1 MSKVHD
7 GILEQLVRDYQGESI
22 RAVFMPKG
30 SDAPGGVAC
39 IRVDGRTVCY
49 VQVKLSLGGSRE
61 STGITE
67 YSGKVGGVH
76 VGTQEIRSATSS
88 DPKFG
93 LRRKSST
100 EKYEGSC
107 QCRYIIKGYHMDK
120 KASKTRLKV
129 KGGDLVWKGALA
141 GPLNA
146 DDELIFALSRSGVK
160 DLVFKYEPKNVCTVI
175 IHKQNIFA
183 KVETEENDYGTTADT
198 RLRGPSARQ
207 LLAIDQLAQKVM
219 YL

>member
-7 GILEQLVRDYQGESI
+7 GILEQLVRDYHQEDI

-39 IRVDGRTVCY
+39 IRVEGRTVCY

-61 STGITE
+61 STGVTE
-67 YSGKVGGVH
+67 YSGTVGGVH
-76 VGTQEIRSATSS
+76 IGTDEIRSASSS

-93 LRRKSST
+93 RRQKLST
-100 EKYEGSC
+100 EKYEGNC
-107 QCRYIIKGYHMDK
+107 QCVYLIKGFHMDK

-129 KGGDLVWKGALA
+129 KGRDLVWKGALA
-141 GPLNA
+141 RPLNA
-146 DDELIFALSRSGVK
+146 DDDLIFELSRSGVK
-160 DLVFKYEPKNVCTVI
+160 NVVFKYDPKTDCTAI
-175 IHKQNIFA
+175 IHKQPIFA
-183 KVETEENDYGTTADT
+183 KVETEETDYGTTADT
-198 RLRGPSARQ
+198 RLMGPTARQ
-207 LLAIDQLAQKVM
+207 LLAVDQLASKVM